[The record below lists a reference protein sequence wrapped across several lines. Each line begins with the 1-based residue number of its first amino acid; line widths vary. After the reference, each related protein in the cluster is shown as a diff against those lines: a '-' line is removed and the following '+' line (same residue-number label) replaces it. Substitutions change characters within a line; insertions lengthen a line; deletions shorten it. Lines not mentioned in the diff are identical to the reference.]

1 MKTPLHYQISEY
13 DCGPTTMMN
22 AMSFLFSREQLV
34 PEIVQHIML
43 YSLDAYN
50 AKGEI
55 GKNGTSRVAMMFLS
69 SWLTQFGKACNFP
82 IVCQY
87 LSGQSVYLGGN
98 SLLTQALHCNG
109 AVIVRLNYGGDH
121 YVLLTGQEDN
131 QVSMFDPYYRKRSFI
146 QSDIQLL
153 ESEPFSRNRIVT
165 ADRLNA
171 EEKQGGYALGPMEGR
186 EAILLF
192 NQDTRLTAEKTIE
205 YFI

>member
-22 AMSFLFSREQLV
+22 AMSFLFSREQLL

-50 AKGEI
+50 AKSEV

-69 SWLTQFGKACNFP
+69 SWLTQFGKACHFP
-82 IVCQY
+82 ITCEY
-87 LSGQSVYLGGN
+87 LSGQSVYLGDR

-121 YVLLTGQEDN
+121 YVLLTGQEDDRI
-131 QVSMFDPYYRKRSFI
+131 SMFDPYYRKRPFV
-146 QSDIQLL
+146 QPDIQLL
-153 ESEPFSRNRIVT
+153 ENEPFHRNRIVT
-165 ADRLNA
+165 AERLNT
-171 EEKQGGYALGPMEGR
+171 EEKQGVYALGPMEAR

-192 NQDTRLTAEKTIE
+192 NEETRLTAEKTIE